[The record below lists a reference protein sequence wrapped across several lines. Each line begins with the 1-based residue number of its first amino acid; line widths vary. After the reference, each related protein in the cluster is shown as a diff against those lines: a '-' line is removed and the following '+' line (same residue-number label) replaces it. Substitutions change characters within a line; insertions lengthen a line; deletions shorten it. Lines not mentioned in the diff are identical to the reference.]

1 MSTITEI
8 HVREIL
14 DSRGNPTL
22 KTDVRLE
29 NGAVG
34 RVAVSLGASGID
46 CLSQTSLR

>member
-1 MSTITEI
+1 MSIIT
-8 HVREIL
+8 EIL

-22 KTDVRLE
+22 NADVRLE

-34 RVAVSLGASGID
+34 RAAVSLGASGID